1 MDISI
6 NTPALLFP
14 AISLIML
21 AHTNRFL
28 ALSSVIRNLYERY
41 EKGERRDILYGQ
53 IKNLRYRLKLIKNMQ
68 ALGVISF
75 ISCIVSMYFIYV
87 DRISFAHFFFAFSLI
102 SFTASLCFSLLE
114 IQKST
119 KALELQLGD
128 IEDLEDPSIV
138 DYFKQKFKKDEPQK

>member
-28 ALSSVIRNLYERY
+28 AISSVIRNLYERY
-41 EKGERRDILYGQ
+41 EKGEKSHILHKQ
-53 IKNLRYRLKLIKNMQ
+53 IKSLRYRLKLIKNMQ
-68 ALGVISF
+68 ALGVLSF
-75 ISCIVSMYFIYV
+75 ISCIFSMYFIY
-87 DRISFAHFFFAFSLI
+87 IEKITPAHYLFAFSLL
-102 SFTASLCFSLLE
+102 SFTASLLFSLLE

-119 KALELQLGD
+119 KALELQLSGMD
-128 IEDLEDPSIV
+128 DLEDPSIV
-138 DYFKQKFKKDEPQK
+138 EYLKQKLKKDEPQK

>member
-1 MDISI
+1 MSFTI

-41 EKGERRDILYGQ
+41 EKGEKRDILHGQ

-75 ISCIVSMYFIYV
+75 ISCIFSMYFIYI
-87 DRISFAHFFFAFSLI
+87 DKMMPAHFFFAFSLI
-102 SFTASLCFSLLE
+102 SFTASLLFSLLE

-119 KALELQLGD
+119 KALELQLSG

-138 DYFKQKFKKDEPQK
+138 EYIKQKLKKEEPQK